1 MAVFDED
8 QDEATTD
15 QIAVRWFLRMRSGE
29 LTDAERQEFELWLS
43 NSMNAAPLRRTEYLW
58 HAIDEIAAKPEIIRL
73 RADLLADLERR
84 RLYRYAAIAASIV
97 IVVVSGLA
105 LIYRMTAPTFATTV
119 GERSIVT
126 LRDGSVVTLN
136 TDSEV
141 RVAYS
146 NSERAIVLSRG
157 EALFEV
163 AKGER
168 RPFVVYAA
176 DRRVAATG
184 TAFDIRLADSTL
196 EVTLIEGKVK
206 VGQATGGAPNQA
218 QVDLQAGQRL
228 TVRDGAMPLVGFVNV
243 EHVTSWTAGKLVF
256 LDTRLADAV
265 AEANRYT
272 PVSISLSDSS
282 LDDLRVNGVFRAGQ
296 PGEFVRAI
304 AQIYPVAAE
313 YYEDGHIRL
322 VPKAD

>member
-8 QDEATTD
+8 QDDATTD
-15 QIAVRWFLRMRSGE
+15 QIAVRWFLRMRSGD
-29 LTDAERQEFELWLS
+29 LTAADRREFELWLS
-43 NSMNAAPLRRTEYLW
+43 NSINAAPFRRTECLW
-58 HAIDEIAAKPEIIRL
+58 HAIDEIAAKPEIMRL
-73 RADLLADLERR
+73 RADLLADMERR
-84 RLYRYAAIAASIV
+84 RLWRYAVIAASIV
-97 IVVVSGLA
+97 ITIVSGLA
-105 LIYRMTAPTFATTV
+105 LIYRMTAPTYATTV
-119 GERSIVT
+119 GERTIVT
-126 LRDGSVVTLN
+126 LRDGSVLTLN

-146 NSERAIVLSRG
+146 NRERAIILSRG

-176 DRRVAATG
+176 DKRVTATG
-184 TAFDIRLADSTL
+184 TAFDVRLGHSTL

-206 VGQATGGAPNQA
+206 VGQAAEDAQSHP

-228 TVRDGAMPLVGFVNV
+228 TVRDGATPLVGFVNV
-243 EHVTSWTAGKLVF
+243 EHVTSWAAGKLVF
-256 LDTRLADAV
+256 LDKRLADAV
-265 AEANRYT
+265 EEANRYT
-272 PVSISLSDSS
+272 SVSISLSDSS

-304 AQIYPVAAE
+304 TQIYPLAAE
-313 YYEDGHIRL
+313 YHQDGHIRL
-322 VPKAD
+322 IPKTD